1 MLRYTYVI
9 NKTRIAL
16 TASFWKVKIG
26 HLQTNVPK
34 IGIPMLKAPLYRPLV
49 ISYHSSWNLLFPGA
63 WLEGGEVSPA
73 LFQNLKKSALNLGKN
88 VLTRFIYRFNF
99 SFKMLFLAYLSKK
112 YPNKIFLVTRL
123 FSSPLCYTTG
133 FSKAKVTLHEFL
145 LEGYVYLFVKSKQT
159 IDMA

>member
-1 MLRYTYVI
+1 MILREWWPPIYYFGVQICVYFLCSRCCMLRYTYVI

-99 SFKMLFLAYLSKK
+99 SFKMLF
-112 YPNKIFLVTRL
+112 
-123 FSSPLCYTTG
+123 
-133 FSKAKVTLHEFL
+133 
-145 LEGYVYLFVKSKQT
+145 
-159 IDMA
+159 